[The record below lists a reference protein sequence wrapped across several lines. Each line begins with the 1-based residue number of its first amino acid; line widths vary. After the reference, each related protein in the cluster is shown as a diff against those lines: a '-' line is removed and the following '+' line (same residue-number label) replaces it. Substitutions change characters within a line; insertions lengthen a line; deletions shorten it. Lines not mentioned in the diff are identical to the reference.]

1 MSLPPQPPP
10 PSVHKTLP
18 KSFPDF
24 IFTLKPTSTCNNN
37 HRPFSRVPVIPTIK
51 HHQFATP
58 QSLSDWLRP
67 RLPSDSFAA
76 WGTRPGTKNIH
87 NLWLE
92 LYEGETSLA
101 DSTPPLRTVQ
111 VLVVRVRDD
120 KNRILI
126 ESHQELSNGH
136 VRNRSRPLSEKMK
149 PGETLEEAVARAVEE
164 ELGSIITTAS
174 CDILNIIPDSYFS
187 KVEEKVS
194 SVSYPG
200 LPACYVLHTVDA
212 IVHGLPHSDFCTIE
226 DDKEEEAQ
234 GATDQY
240 YYSILEQFFKQID
253 MLLTEAATVEEEK
266 KDLGCDEELCIIRGL
281 WTMEPSVD

>member
-1 MSLPPQPPP
+1 MSLPSQTPP

-18 KSFPDF
+18 KSFSDF
-24 IFTLKPTSTCNNN
+24 IFSAFSLFNLYSSTPNLSSSYN
-37 HRPFSRVPVIPTIK
+37 HHRRFSKLPIIPLTKNAVINQ
-51 HHQFATP
+51 HHFSTP

-87 NLWLE
+87 NLWIE

-101 DSTPPLRTVQ
+101 DSIPPVRTVE
-111 VLVVRVRDD
+111 VVVVRVRDERD
-120 KNRILI
+120 RILI

-149 PGETLEEAVARAVEE
+149 PAETVEEAVARAVKE
-164 ELGSIITTAS
+164 ELGSIINGS
-174 CDILNIIPDSYFS
+174 CEDEIVEIIPGSYSS
-187 KVEEKVS
+187 KVEEKL

-212 IVHGLPHSDFCTIE
+212 LVHGLPDCEFCTIE
-226 DDKEEEAQ
+226 EENNEIFDGMEVAE
-234 GATDQY
+234 GAVSCKKHYWKWVD
-240 YYSILEQFFKQID
+240 SI
-253 MLLTEAATVEEEK
+253 
-266 KDLGCDEELCIIRGL
+266 
-281 WTMEPSVD
+281 

>member
-18 KSFPDF
+18 KSFSDF
-24 IFTLKPTSTCNNN
+24 IFSAFSIFTLYSSSPKPTSSYN
-37 HRPFSRVPVIPTIK
+37 HHRRFSKSPIIPLTKTAVINR
-51 HHQFATP
+51 HHFATP

-87 NLWLE
+87 NLWIE

-101 DSTPPLRTVQ
+101 DSVPPVRTVE
-111 VLVVRVRDD
+111 VVVVRVRDD
-120 KNRILI
+120 KDRILI
-126 ESHQELSNGH
+126 ESHQELSNGD

-149 PGETLEEAVARAVEE
+149 PRETVEEAVSRAVKE
-164 ELGSIITTAS
+164 ELGSIINGS
-174 CDILNIIPDSYFS
+174 CRQLFQDDIVKIIPGSYFS
-187 KVEEKVS
+187 KVEEKL

-212 IVHGLPHSDFCTIE
+212 QVHGLPDCEFCTIE
-226 DDKEEEAQ
+226 DENNEIFDGKEEAE
-234 GATDQY
+234 GAV
-240 YYSILEQFFKQID
+240 SC
-253 MLLTEAATVEEEK
+253 K
-266 KDLGCDEELCIIRGL
+266 KHY
-281 WTMEPSVD
+281 WKWVDSNTLSS